1 MYMCIPPTPSWL
13 CGGIL
18 SRYGNSPQPSLPT
31 ESVRYLPTVPEE
43 FATPSGNSE
52 DLELSSK
59 RADSHALAATTTA
72 RALSRFSERVALS
85 IYETPSAFP
94 SLPTIISRAIA
105 PVISV
110 SLPVFIAGGSS
121 TWLELKLEAV
131 MHPRPHCP
139 Q

>member
-31 ESVRYLPTVPEE
+31 ESVRYFPTVPEE
-43 FATPSGNSE
+43 LASPSGNEE

-59 RADSHALAATTTA
+59 RADSHALAARTTA
-72 RALSRFSERVALS
+72 RALMRFSVRVALS
-85 IYETPSAFP
+85 MYETPSALP
-94 SLPTIISRAIA
+94 SLPSKTSRAIA
-105 PVISV
+105 PVA
-110 SLPVFIAGGSS
+110 IAGGSR

-131 MHPRPHCP
+131 TQPRPHCP

>member
-13 CGGIL
+13 CGGTL

-43 FATPSGNSE
+43 FARPSGNE
-52 DLELSSK
+52 TDLELRSK
-59 RADSHALAATTTA
+59 RADSQALAAKTTA
-72 RALSRFSERVALS
+72 RALTRFSERVALS
-85 IYETPSAFP
+85 MYETPSAFP
-94 SLPTIISRAIA
+94 SLPTRTSRAME
-105 PVISV
+105 PVMSV
-110 SLPVFIAGGSS
+110 SLPVAIAGGNK

-131 MHPRPHCP
+131 TQPRLHCP